1 LEQKKKLL
9 LIIGHQL
16 ADRCTTLVKF
26 VKYLPEFGVQPI
38 VYIPEN
44 PTYPIV
50 DQNLVQD
57 VSDQAIILKQKIF
70 EPYQLASFLSKNKTR

>member
-1 LEQKKKLL
+1 
-9 LIIGHQL
+9 
-16 ADRCTTLVKF
+16 LVEICQT
-26 VKYLPEFGVQPI
+26 YPEFGVQPI

-57 VSDQAIILKQKIF
+57 VSDQAIILKQRYLNRI
-70 EPYQLASFLSKNKTR
+70 N